1 MYIEVIIYLMT
12 SAISITVLNLLVACW
27 HYLQSIKKNITI
39 TDAQQTNHEQE
50 TRLYS
55 VKEELKHLK
64 YAYNICET
72 NVALKEQKTESQKV
86 SLSEVQAEKIKL
98 ISKIDKSNNL
108 IMALTA
114 DKAKLENGQKE
125 RSEQINEYK
134 TNTDDLH
141 RKLDQSNNKM
151 ANLKADIREQKAI
164 LTSEEEKVSELKKQ
178 FEKQKINIK
187 NEFKVVSEEIITDRQ
202 KSLNE
207 QNKLGIGALIKP
219 LKEQIISFQR
229 RVDEVH
235 IETVK
240 GNTNLEAE
248 IKKVMEVG
256 IKMRNDASDLTSV
269 LKGDSQIRGAWGEEQ
284 LERTLEMSGLIKDCH
299 YEKKSS
305 FKDQNGKQK
314 QTDYLIKLPVN
325 KHIIIDSK
333 VSLIAYDR
341 AISSKIAIEQTVAM
355 NEHVKSIKRH
365 IDNLASKDY
374 TNLIGMN
381 SPDFVLMFM
390 SIEPAY
396 IEALKY
402 SKELFGYG
410 YDKNIVLVSHTT
422 LIPILR
428 TVSNLW
434 MLDQSNNEA
443 RKISEKAGDI
453 YNSVCTVSERFQT
466 LGNTLN
472 TASTQYNN
480 VVKAISGRQ
489 GLQGKVER
497 FTQFSNKVSK
507 KMPEIKSQYFDYE
520 ISQLNIQPIETKQK
534 NKSIKITNGK
544 SDQ

>member
-1 MYIEVIIYLMT
+1 
-12 SAISITVLNLLVACW
+12 
-27 HYLQSIKKNITI
+27 
-39 TDAQQTNHEQE
+39 
-50 TRLYS
+50 
-55 VKEELKHLK
+55 
-64 YAYNICET
+64 
-72 NVALKEQKTESQKV
+72 
-86 SLSEVQAEKIKL
+86 
-98 ISKIDKSNNL
+98 
-108 IMALTA
+108 MALTA